1 LSAGIQLG
9 SCAAMSEDDGFS
21 RLVEAV
27 IATHALLLAHGTPT
41 MQLLSRLL
49 LIEIGAEIA
58 LRSDLETAANDN
70 PDDPQG

>member
-1 LSAGIQLG
+1 ML
-9 SCAAMSEDDGFS
+9 EDDGFS

-27 IATHALLLAHGTPT
+27 IATRALLLAHGTPT

-49 LIEIGAEIA
+49 VIEIGAEIA
-58 LRSDLETAANDN
+58 LRSDLETTTDDN